1 MGSWKAA
8 KRRTDLTVS
17 IPLRAAATDPKLSRP
32 TNLPLTGLDGWL
44 RRQERRQRRVVTLED
59 ALIGGRASAYAL
71 YRLRFFL
78 LRCACAAA
86 LHILRLGLLRFIFS
100 HRTFLITLVLYA
112 VANCAGSMWWG
123 ALEVLRGRVR
133 SLSRDGEARRIPGE
147 IGRWLTVAV
156 ALAIVC
162 LLLPAIWV
170 GGDVGIDGRR
180 FTVFHLYAIVIGARL
195 GLDLVTLTFH
205 SGIYAVRRVY
215 RPLLALVGVELGG
228 FAAVLALWPLLGS
241 WSFPIAMLL
250 GGALSALFTFRYAA
264 PLYHLFGWLPLRLE
278 RPALRSLRS
287 SQSWRTIGECLVA
300 GTAYALLKMDAFLML
315 ALFRWHNG
323 AMRDVTLFMLFVS
336 ISPVVQAGFDW
347 AQLLYFDLKRLSDQ
361 CLAGLRR
368 RYEKLAVR
376 LAWVMGL
383 ALWGLACLLATA
395 VMRRRLGEVYWD
407 LAPFVIGRS
416 LLAQVQIRAFAK
428 QRYGVLLGSGAL
440 LLALII
446 ASQVGLATERSRLFG
461 LATASF
467 AVAAL
472 LRRLEPRTE
481 EESNDSRVVSVTAWL
496 QRLSKI
502 GGPVRIQSLRFAHW
516 ADLMPRTERNLRDG
530 VAENRWRQTRMA
542 RRIAKQLRG
551 HGAVT
556 VIHPDQIVWYET
568 PPVPASMGAK
578 ALLRWGG
585 GLVETIEQTPFGRNG
600 RDALQEASDSGV
612 IGHLPVHGSS
622 AVEAPRSLDQ
632 VQGAF
637 RETIPQ
643 GIVCGPD
650 LPTPPWLRSISSE
663 DRRSI
668 FTEAVY
674 FANNLCH
681 SERRCRFDVT
691 SFVTGGELKLIFI
704 TDRNSNRNRRRRWRA
719 TIRACN
725 VAAALADSSA
735 GARND
740 RRKAA
745 DKSGKASYAD

>member
-1 MGSWKAA
+1 M
-8 KRRTDLTVS
+8 S
-17 IPLRAAATDPKLSRP
+17 IPLRAATADPRLSRP
-32 TNLPLTGLDGWL
+32 TNSRLTGLDGWL
-44 RRQERRQRRVVTLED
+44 RRQERRQRRIVTLED

-86 LHILRLGLLRFIFS
+86 LHTLRLGLLRFIFS
-100 HRTFLITLVLYA
+100 HQTFLITLVLYA
-112 VANCAGSMWWG
+112 IANCVGSVWWG
-123 ALEVLRGRVR
+123 ALKVLRGRVR

-162 LLLPAIWV
+162 LLVPAIWV
-170 GGDVGIDGRR
+170 GWDVGIDGRR
-180 FTVFHLYAIVIGARL
+180 FTVLYLYAIVIGARL

-228 FAAVLALWPLLGS
+228 FAAVLAFWPLLGS
-241 WSFPIAMLL
+241 WSLPIAMLF

-278 RPALRSLRS
+278 RPALRS
-287 SQSWRTIGECLVA
+287 SQSWRTMAGCLAA

-315 ALFRWHNG
+315 VLFRWHNG

-376 LAWVMGL
+376 LAWVMGV
-383 ALWGLACLLATA
+383 ALWGMACLLATA

-446 ASQVGLATERSRLFG
+446 AAQVGLATERSRLFG
-461 LATASF
+461 LAAASF

-472 LRRLEPRTE
+472 LRRLEPRIE
-481 EESNDSRVVSVTAWL
+481 AEGHDSRVMSVTAWL
-496 QRLSKI
+496 QQLSAI
-502 GGPVRIQSLRFAHW
+502 AEPVRIQSLRFAHW
-516 ADLMPRTERNLRDG
+516 ANLMPRSERNLRDG
-530 VAENRWRQTRMA
+530 VAEDRWRQTRMA

-556 VIHPDQIVWYET
+556 IIHPDQIVWYET
-568 PPVPASMGAK
+568 PPVPASVGAK

-585 GLVETIEQTPFGRNG
+585 GLVETIAQTPFSQNG
-600 RDALQEASDSGV
+600 PAALQEGSNTGV
-612 IGHLPVHGSS
+612 IGHLPLHRSS
-622 AVEAPRSLDQ
+622 ALDAPPSLDQ

-637 RETIPQ
+637 RKTLPQ

-650 LPTPPWLRSISSE
+650 LPTPPWLRTISSE

-668 FTEAVY
+668 FAEAVY

-681 SERRCRFDVT
+681 GERRGRFDVT
-691 SFVTGGELKLIFI
+691 SFVAGGELKLIFI
-704 TDRNSNRNRRRRWRA
+704 TDRKSNRNRRARWRA

-725 VAAALADSSA
+725 VAAAL
-735 GARND
+735 GVNEE
-740 RRKAA
+740 
-745 DKSGKASYAD
+745 SGIAPALTNSKT